1 MRKTE
6 LHDYRLH
13 GNIRVGQKRINR
25 DERKQNKG
33 DKKITDSEG
42 R

>member
-6 LHDYRLH
+6 LHDYQLH
-13 GNIRVGQKRINR
+13 GNRRVGQKRMNR
-25 DERKQNKG
+25 DEQKQNKG
-33 DKKITDSEG
+33 NKKIADSEG